1 MRQVTAPGRWV
12 WRASGL
18 ATVLVLAV
26 PGYFLITRA
35 GTPAGEPVSAFPA
48 RTVIVTQQVTSLDV
62 RSYGAPVQVSAGSGS
77 HVRVVETIMFNPD
90 NGPPPA
96 VRDTVADGR
105 LTLDAP
111 ACAVSGCSVGFT
123 VTVPG
128 RVSVRVATAGGA
140 VTVSGTGAANLDS
153 GGGPLQATQVDGP
166 LTVTTDGGALT
177 LNSVTG
183 PLHADTGG
191 GALLAQ
197 GVAAA
202 TATVT
207 TDGGVAQIGFVSAP
221 DAVSVDSGGGP
232 AILSVPRGPY
242 AVTADSGGGPQQV
255 EIATD
260 PAAARSIRVVSDGG
274 LLQIEPAGTGSG

>member
-1 MRQVTAPGRWV
+1 MRRVTAPGRWA

-26 PGYFLITRA
+26 PGFWLITRA
-35 GTPAGEPVSAFPA
+35 GTPAGEPVSAFPT
-48 RTVIVTQQVTSLDV
+48 RTVTVTQPVTSLDV
-62 RSYGAPVQVSAGSGS
+62 RSYGAPVQVSAGSGP
-77 HVRVVETIMFNPD
+77 HVRVVEAIMFNPD

-96 VRDTVADGR
+96 VRDTVTDGR

-111 ACAVSGCSVGFT
+111 ACADTGCSVGFT

-128 RVSVRVATAGGA
+128 HVSVRVATAGGA
-140 VTVSGTGAANLDS
+140 VTVSGTGAANLVS
-153 GGGPLQATQVDGP
+153 GGGPVQATQVDGP
-166 LTVTTDGGALT
+166 LTVSTDGGTLT
-177 LNSVTG
+177 VSRVTG

-191 GALLAQ
+191 GPLLAQ

-207 TDGGVAQIGFVSAP
+207 TDGGVAQLGFVSVP

-232 AILSVPRGPY
+232 AILSVPGGPY

-255 EIATD
+255 GIATD
-260 PAAARSIRVVSDGG
+260 PAAPRSIRVVSDGG
-274 LLQIEPAGTGSG
+274 SLQIESAGSGSG

>member
-26 PGYFLITRA
+26 PGFLLITRA
-35 GTPAGEPVSAFPA
+35 GTPAGEPTTAFPS
-48 RTVIVTQQVTSLDV
+48 RTITVTQPVTSLDV

-77 HVRVVETIMFNPD
+77 HVRVVEVIMFNPD
-90 NGPPPA
+90 GPPPA

-128 RVSVRVATAGGA
+128 RVSVRVATDGGP

-153 GGGPLQATQVDGP
+153 GGGPVQATQVDGP
-166 LTVTTDGGALT
+166 LTVSTGGGALT

-183 PLHADTGG
+183 PLHADTSG

-221 DAVSVDSGGGP
+221 DALSVDSGGGP

>member
-35 GTPAGEPVSAFPA
+35 GTPTGEQVSAFPT
-48 RTVIVTQQVTSLDV
+48 RTVTVTQPVTSLDV
-62 RSYGAPVQVSAGSGS
+62 RSYGAPVLVMAGRGPR
-77 HVRVVETIMFNPD
+77 VKVVEAIMFNPND
-90 NGPPPA
+90 GPPPA

-128 RVSVRVATAGGA
+128 HVSVRVATAGGA

-153 GGGPLQATQVDGP
+153 GGGPVQATQVDGP
-166 LTVTTDGGALT
+166 LTVSTDGGVLT
-177 LNSVTG
+177 LNRVTG

-197 GVAAA
+197 GVAST
-202 TATVT
+202 TATII